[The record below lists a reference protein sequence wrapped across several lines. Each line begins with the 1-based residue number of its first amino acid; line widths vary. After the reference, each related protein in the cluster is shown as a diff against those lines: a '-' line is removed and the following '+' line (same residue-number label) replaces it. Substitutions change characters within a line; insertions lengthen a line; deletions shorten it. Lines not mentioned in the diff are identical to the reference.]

1 MSPSSKDVIPE
12 KANNK
17 RMMYITDWLATL
29 LHVAGLETM
38 IPPGLDTF
46 NMWPSISYGKKSPRT
61 EIVLNLDQDTF
72 WNTWSAAI
80 RDK

>member
-12 KANNK
+12 KTNNK

-29 LHVAGLETM
+29 MHVAGLEKM

-46 NMWPSISYGKKSPRT
+46 NMWPSISYGKRSPRT

-80 RDK
+80 M